1 MQIGQGQ
8 GLIRLLQFSGVLA
21 SESRTVR
28 LNEFLNLC
36 YFELRIIFLQKLQL
50 SWWSDLIKEYF
61 TPKAVMKLTLWKDNQ
76 RNEAKPFG
84 ERTTFN
90 VINNY

>member
-1 MQIGQGQ
+1 MPIGQGQ
-8 GLIRLLQFSGVLA
+8 ALIRLLQFSGVLA

-28 LNEFLNLC
+28 LNEFLYN
-36 YFELRIIFLQKLQL
+36 FELGINFLQKLQL

-84 ERTTFN
+84 ERTTFD
-90 VINNY
+90 VIL

>member
-8 GLIRLLQFSGVLA
+8 ALIRLLQFSGVLA

-28 LNEFLNLC
+28 LNEFL
-36 YFELRIIFLQKLQL
+36 YHFELGLNFLQKLQL

-84 ERTTFN
+84 ERTTFD
-90 VINNY
+90 VIL